1 MEGHAEM
8 DMSVTEGTLIQRAT
22 SPQGFTAI
30 SHYFVMDWASVWK
43 DVFGGLLIAG
53 ALGAWVPNSFWQ
65 GFFLVDHPLLAK
77 IWGPLVGP
85 LVAVLSF
92 VCSIGNVPLAAVLW
106 NGGISFGGVV
116 AFIFA
121 DLIVLPILNIY
132 RKYYGGKVS
141 LFLLGTFY
149 ATMVVAG
156 LIVEFLFDA
165 LGLIPIGPR
174 NAKVVEAHVSLNY
187 TSALNFVFVV
197 LAAVLVVR
205 FLRTGGPEMLR
216 MMKGPTGHG
225 DGHGD
230 MAH

>member
-1 MEGHAEM
+1 M
-8 DMSVTEGTLIQRAT
+8 DMSVGGGTIWSRVT
-22 SPQGFTAI
+22 SSRGFTAI
-30 SHYFVMDWASVWK
+30 SHYFVMDWASIWV
-43 DVFGGLLIAG
+43 DIGVGLLIAG
-53 ALGAWVPNSFWQ
+53 ALAAWVPEHFWQ
-65 GFFLVDHPLLAK
+65 SFFLIRHPLAAK
-77 IWGPLVGP
+77 LWGPFIGP
-85 LVAVLSF
+85 VVAMLSF

-116 AFIFA
+116 SFIFA

-156 LIVEFLFDA
+156 LTIEFLFDA
-165 LGLIPIGPR
+165 LGLIPSGPR
-174 NAKVVEAHVSLNY
+174 NAKVVEAHISLNY
-187 TSALNFVFVV
+187 TSALNFVFMV

-205 FLRTGGPEMLR
+205 FLRSGGPEMLR
-216 MMKGPTGHG
+216 MMKGPTDHG
-225 DGHGD
+225 AGHGD